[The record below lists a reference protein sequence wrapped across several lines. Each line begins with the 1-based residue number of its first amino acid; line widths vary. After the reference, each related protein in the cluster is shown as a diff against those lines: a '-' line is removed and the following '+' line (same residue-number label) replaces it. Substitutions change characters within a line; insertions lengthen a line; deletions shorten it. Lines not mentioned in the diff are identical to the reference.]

1 MSFLSHLN
9 PTPGFPSYTGPYQV
23 GSVDVEIPVTDLEA
37 PSPAP
42 DSTIATTA
50 FRVFYPCEPGA
61 HERPVRWI
69 PNPQRGYVSAY
80 ARFLGA
86 GSAFSEL
93 FSFFPQLLY
102 YISIPVHRNA
112 RLLPAPTKSARWPV
126 LVFSHGLGGTR
137 NTYSHLAGSLSS
149 HGIVVIAP
157 DHRDGSAPI
166 AYVRATS
173 TSEAREVPYR
183 NVPHK
188 PSPDTWAQ
196 RDEQLKIRLWEL
208 GLVHDALLKIDQGAP
223 LKNLD
228 PNTPSNGHFHK
239 GGPFDALSLFRNALD
254 IHRPGAITWAGHSFG
269 AATTVQFVKSVCY
282 RPSAHDAKK
291 HNYTPL
297 FKPSGDSPLA
307 QQITPQSPVMLL
319 DLWCLPLHSPATAWL
334 WAKPLPAYAPSGP
347 GGTAILAVL
356 SEAFFKWSSHL
367 RETKRVLSESPTSD
381 HPRRTKPP
389 PRFFYAATSAHLS
402 QSDFGVLFPWVTKR
416 VFKAEEPVRTLTL
429 NTRAMLQVMREAGIE
444 VAETSKADREAA
456 EEGRDDAA
464 IVDPRAG
471 IRGWIPLT
479 TDLDEREEK
488 RLGERER
495 REDVNR
501 GPGEAV
507 MEGEVLGQ
515 VRSGA

>member
-93 FSFFPQLLY
+93 FSSRDQLLPQLLY

-269 AATTVQFVKSVCY
+269 AATTVQFVKS
-282 RPSAHDAKK
+282 
-291 HNYTPL
+291 
-297 FKPSGDSPLA
+297 PSGDSPLA

-501 GPGEAV
+501 GPGRRLWR
-507 MEGEVLGQ
+507 GRCWG
-515 VRSGA
+515 R